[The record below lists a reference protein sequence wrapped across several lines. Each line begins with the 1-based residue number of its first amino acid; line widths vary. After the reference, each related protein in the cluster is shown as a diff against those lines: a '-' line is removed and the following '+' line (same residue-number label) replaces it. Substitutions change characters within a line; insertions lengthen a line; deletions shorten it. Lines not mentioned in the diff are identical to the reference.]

1 MFLDGLFALSVIAQ
15 RQLVSRQ
22 RNVGTDAYALSNF
35 VTTGTLEATGAITQ
49 FTFKYLIDST
59 LETPSAYKTNQV
71 VSKELVADRFFFT
84 KVWFNLRNNMAP
96 ARMYAFDQAKPVVCT
111 LPLRSRAKL
120 LYTLGLSRERAQDVL
135 ISMPKAP

>member
-84 KVWFNLRNNMAP
+84 KRNRLFVPSPFAHGQN
-96 ARMYAFDQAKPVVCT
+96 Y
-111 LPLRSRAKL
+111 
-120 LYTLGLSRERAQDVL
+120 YTHLDCQGRERR
-135 ISMPKAP
+135 MC